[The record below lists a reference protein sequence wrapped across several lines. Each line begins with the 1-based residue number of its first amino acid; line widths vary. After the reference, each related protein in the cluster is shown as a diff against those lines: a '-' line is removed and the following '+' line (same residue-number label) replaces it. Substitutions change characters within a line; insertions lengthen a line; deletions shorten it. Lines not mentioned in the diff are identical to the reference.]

1 MSEAPTGAAV
11 PEAEDDSRL
20 RYNIKFA
27 ALVLVLLPVLIGL
40 GFWQLWRSAEKAE
53 VLALLEARRGADPVG
68 IAAAR
73 FEDPAAI
80 DRLQVEL
87 RGQYVEDR
95 DFLLD
100 NRMFGGRVGYEL
112 ITPFRDDSGIVVLV
126 NRGWLPAGRT
136 REELPPI
143 EPVTERVSLRGEIY
157 VPQDRRQLQLYAAS
171 GWPKLVQSVD
181 PPRMGSIA
189 GIEVYPWLVRL
200 QPGQPGVTE
209 ADWPAVN
216 IQPERHVAYAV
227 QWFLMA
233 VALVAV
239 FLLGGTNVLAWS
251 RHKRKHGESR

>member
-1 MSEAPTGAAV
+1 MSDAPTGAPV

-53 VLALLEARRGADPVG
+53 VLALLEARRDADPVG

-100 NRMFGGRVGYEL
+100 
-112 ITPFRDDSGIVVLV
+112 
-126 NRGWLPAGRT
+126 
-136 REELPPI
+136 
-143 EPVTERVSLRGEIY
+143 
-157 VPQDRRQLQLYAAS
+157 
-171 GWPKLVQSVD
+171 
-181 PPRMGSIA
+181 
-189 GIEVYPWLVRL
+189 
-200 QPGQPGVTE
+200 
-209 ADWPAVN
+209 
-216 IQPERHVAYAV
+216 
-227 QWFLMA
+227 
-233 VALVAV
+233 
-239 FLLGGTNVLAWS
+239 
-251 RHKRKHGESR
+251 